1 MNIEQEYTELIEQC
15 EQLDYSDI
23 DTIFEYANN
32 KLSKY
37 SWELAL
43 VIMVNICIKHP
54 DLPADELSDHIF
66 LVMEQEGTETT
77 YKYMRQ
83 KYHKTEDIAVKEIL
97 SLLMEVLEAKY
108 AKMRIFLKK
117 QEGIYYLKFCKTK

>member
-1 MNIEQEYTELIEQC
+1 MAGPEEKMNIEQEYTKLIEQC

-32 KLSKY
+32 KFSKY

-66 LVMEQEGTETT
+66 LVMEYEGTETT

-108 AKMRIFLKK
+108 AKMRKFLKK
-117 QEGIYYLKFCKTK
+117 

>member
-1 MNIEQEYTELIEQC
+1 MNIEQEYTKLIEQC

-43 VIMVNICIKHP
+43 VIMVNICIKYP

-66 LVMEQEGTETT
+66 LVMEYEGTETT

-83 KYHKTEDIAVKEIL
+83 KYQKTEDIAVKEIL

-108 AKMRIFLKK
+108 AKMGIFLKR
-117 QEGIYYLKFCKTK
+117 

>member
-1 MNIEQEYTELIEQC
+1 MNIEQEYTKLIEQC

-23 DTIFEYANN
+23 NTIFEYANN

-43 VIMVNICIKHP
+43 VIMVNIFIKHP

-66 LVMEQEGTETT
+66 LVMEYEGTETT

-83 KYHKTEDIAVKEIL
+83 KYHKTQDIAVKEIL

-108 AKMRIFLKK
+108 AKMRIFLKR
-117 QEGIYYLKFCKTK
+117 

>member
-1 MNIEQEYTELIEQC
+1 MNIEQEYTKLIEQC

-43 VIMVNICIKHP
+43 VIMVNIFIKHP
-54 DLPADELSDHIF
+54 DLPLDELSEHIL
-66 LVMEQEGTETT
+66 LVIEYEGSRTT
-77 YKYMRQ
+77 YGYMRQ
-83 KYHKTEDIAVKEIL
+83 KYYENKDISIKKNIE
-97 SLLMEVLEAKY
+97 LLMRLLESKY
-108 AKMRIFLKK
+108 AKMGIFLKR
-117 QEGIYYLKFCKTK
+117 

>member
-32 KLSKY
+32 KFSKY

-43 VIMVNICIKHP
+43 VIMVNIFIKHP
-54 DLPADELSDHIF
+54 DLPLDELSEHIL
-66 LVMEQEGTETT
+66 LVIEYEGSRTT
-77 YKYMRQ
+77 YGYMRQ
-83 KYHKTEDIAVKEIL
+83 KYYENKDISIKKNIE
-97 SLLMEVLEAKY
+97 LLMRLLESKY
-108 AKMRIFLKK
+108 AKMGIFLKR
-117 QEGIYYLKFCKTK
+117 

>member
-43 VIMVNICIKHP
+43 VIMVNIFIKHP
-54 DLPADELSDHIF
+54 DLPLDELSEHIL
-66 LVMEQEGTETT
+66 LVIEYEGSRTT
-77 YKYMRQ
+77 YGYMRQ

-108 AKMRIFLKK
+108 AKMRVFLKR
-117 QEGIYYLKFCKTK
+117 

>member
-23 DTIFEYANN
+23 DTIFKYANN

-43 VIMVNICIKHP
+43 VIMVNIFIKHP
-54 DLPADELSDHIF
+54 DLPLDELSEHIL
-66 LVMEQEGTETT
+66 LVIEYEGSRTT
-77 YKYMRQ
+77 YGYMRQ
-83 KYHKTEDIAVKEIL
+83 KYYENKNISIKKNIE
-97 SLLMEVLEAKY
+97 LLMRLLESKY
-108 AKMRIFLKK
+108 AKMGIFLKR
-117 QEGIYYLKFCKTK
+117 

>member
-1 MNIEQEYTELIEQC
+1 MNIEQEYTKLIEQC

-43 VIMVNICIKHP
+43 VIMVNIFIKHP
-54 DLPADELSDHIF
+54 DLPLDELSEHIL
-66 LVMEQEGTETT
+66 LVIEYEGSRTT
-77 YKYMRQ
+77 YGYMRQ
-83 KYHKTEDIAVKEIL
+83 KYYENKDISIKKNIE
-97 SLLMEVLEAKY
+97 LLMRLLESKY
-108 AKMRIFLKK
+108 AKMGIFLKK
-117 QEGIYYLKFCKTK
+117 

>member
-32 KLSKY
+32 KLSKH

-43 VIMVNICIKHP
+43 VIMVNIFIKHP
-54 DLPADELSDHIF
+54 DLPLDELSEHIL
-66 LVMEQEGTETT
+66 LVIEYEGSRTT
-77 YKYMRQ
+77 YGYMRQ
-83 KYHKTEDIAVKEIL
+83 KYYENKDISIKKNIE
-97 SLLMEVLEAKY
+97 LLMRLLESKY
-108 AKMRIFLKK
+108 AKMGISLKR
-117 QEGIYYLKFCKTK
+117 

>member
-1 MNIEQEYTELIEQC
+1 MIRDMNIEQKYTELIKHC
-15 EQLDYSDI
+15 EQLDYSNI
-23 DTIFEYANN
+23 ESIFEYANN
-32 KLSKY
+32 ELSKH

-43 VIMVNICIKHP
+43 VIMVNICMKDP

-66 LVMEQEGTETT
+66 LVMEYEGTETT
-77 YKYMRQ
+77 YEYMRQ

-108 AKMRIFLKK
+108 AKMGIFLKR
-117 QEGIYYLKFCKTK
+117 

>member
-1 MNIEQEYTELIEQC
+1 MNIEQEYTKLIEQC

-66 LVMEQEGTETT
+66 LVMEYEGTETT

-83 KYHKTEDIAVKEIL
+83 KYQKTEDIAVKEIL

-108 AKMRIFLKK
+108 AKMGIFLKR
-117 QEGIYYLKFCKTK
+117 

>member
-1 MNIEQEYTELIEQC
+1 MNIEQEYTKLIEQC

-37 SWELAL
+37 SWELTL
-43 VIMVNICIKHP
+43 VIMVNICIKYP

-66 LVMEQEGTETT
+66 LVMEYEGTETT

-83 KYHKTEDIAVKEIL
+83 KYHKTQDIAVKEIL

-108 AKMRIFLKK
+108 AKMRIFLKR
-117 QEGIYYLKFCKTK
+117 

>member
-1 MNIEQEYTELIEQC
+1 MNVEQEYTELI

-43 VIMVNICIKHP
+43 VIMVNIFIKHP
-54 DLPADELSDHIF
+54 DLPLDELSEHIL
-66 LVMEQEGTETT
+66 LVIEYEGSRTT
-77 YKYMRQ
+77 YGYMRQ
-83 KYHKTEDIAVKEIL
+83 KYYENKDISIKKNIE
-97 SLLMEVLEAKY
+97 LLMRLLESKY
-108 AKMRIFLKK
+108 AKMGIFLKR
-117 QEGIYYLKFCKTK
+117 

>member
-32 KLSKY
+32 KISKY

-43 VIMVNICIKHP
+43 VIMVNIFIKHP
-54 DLPADELSDHIF
+54 DLPLDELSEHIL
-66 LVMEQEGTETT
+66 LVIEYEGSRTT
-77 YKYMRQ
+77 YGYMRQ
-83 KYHKTEDIAVKEIL
+83 KYYENKDISIKKNIE
-97 SLLMEVLEAKY
+97 LLMRLLESKY
-108 AKMRIFLKK
+108 AKMGIFLKR
-117 QEGIYYLKFCKTK
+117 

>member
-32 KLSKY
+32 KLSKH

-43 VIMVNICIKHP
+43 VIMVNIFIKHP
-54 DLPADELSDHIF
+54 DLPLDELSEHIL
-66 LVMEQEGTETT
+66 LVIEYEGSRTT
-77 YKYMRQ
+77 YGYMRQ
-83 KYHKTEDIAVKEIL
+83 KYYENKDISIKKNIE
-97 SLLMEVLEAKY
+97 LLMRLLESKY
-108 AKMRIFLKK
+108 AKMGIFLKR
-117 QEGIYYLKFCKTK
+117 

>member
-1 MNIEQEYTELIEQC
+1 MNIEQEYTKLIEQC

-54 DLPADELSDHIF
+54 NLPADELSDHIF
-66 LVMEQEGTETT
+66 LVMEYEGTETT

-83 KYHKTEDIAVKEIL
+83 KYHKTQDIAVKEIL

-117 QEGIYYLKFCKTK
+117 

>member
-32 KLSKY
+32 KLSKH

-43 VIMVNICIKHP
+43 VIMVNIFIKHP
-54 DLPADELSDHIF
+54 DLPLDELSEHIL
-66 LVMEQEGTETT
+66 LVIEYEGSKTT
-77 YKYMRQ
+77 YGYMRQ
-83 KYHKTEDIAVKEIL
+83 KYYENKDISIKKNIE
-97 SLLMEVLEAKY
+97 LLMRLLESKY
-108 AKMRIFLKK
+108 AKMGIFLKK
-117 QEGIYYLKFCKTK
+117 

>member
-43 VIMVNICIKHP
+43 VIMVNIFIKHP
-54 DLPADELSDHIF
+54 DLPLDELSEHIL
-66 LVMEQEGTETT
+66 LVIEYEGSRTT
-77 YKYMRQ
+77 YGYMRQ
-83 KYHKTEDIAVKEIL
+83 KYYENKDISIKKNIE
-97 SLLMEVLEAKY
+97 LLMRLLESKY
-108 AKMRIFLKK
+108 AKMGIFLKR
-117 QEGIYYLKFCKTK
+117 

>member
-54 DLPADELSDHIF
+54 DLSADELSDHIF
-66 LVMEQEGTETT
+66 LVMEYEGTETT

-83 KYHKTEDIAVKEIL
+83 KYQKTEDIAVKEIL

-108 AKMRIFLKK
+108 AKMGIFLKR
-117 QEGIYYLKFCKTK
+117 

>member
-1 MNIEQEYTELIEQC
+1 MMIEEKYHELVKQC
-15 EQLDYSDI
+15 EELDYSNI
-23 DTIFEYANN
+23 DTIFEYANH
-32 KLSKY
+32 KLSKH

-66 LVMEQEGTETT
+66 LVMEYEGTETT

-83 KYHKTEDIAVKEIL
+83 KYHKTKDIAVKEIL

-108 AKMRIFLKK
+108 AKMGIFLKCAPARDI
-117 QEGIYYLKFCKTK
+117 QEG

>member
-32 KLSKY
+32 TLSKY

-66 LVMEQEGTETT
+66 LVMEYEGTETT

-83 KYHKTEDIAVKEIL
+83 KYQKTEDIAVKEIL

-108 AKMRIFLKK
+108 AKMGIFLKR
-117 QEGIYYLKFCKTK
+117 

>member
-32 KLSKY
+32 KLSKH

-43 VIMVNICIKHP
+43 VIMVNIFIKHP
-54 DLPADELSDHIF
+54 DLPLDELSEHIL
-66 LVMEQEGTETT
+66 LVIEYEGSRTT
-77 YKYMRQ
+77 YGYMRQ
-83 KYHKTEDIAVKEIL
+83 KYYENKDISIKKNIE
-97 SLLMEVLEAKY
+97 LLMRLLESKY
-108 AKMRIFLKK
+108 AKMGIFLKK
-117 QEGIYYLKFCKTK
+117 

>member
-1 MNIEQEYTELIEQC
+1 MNIEQEYTKLIEQC

-43 VIMVNICIKHP
+43 VIMVNIFIKHP
-54 DLPADELSDHIF
+54 DLPADKLSDHIF
-66 LVMEQEGTETT
+66 LVMEYEGTETT

-83 KYHKTEDIAVKEIL
+83 KYRKTQDIAVKEIL

-117 QEGIYYLKFCKTK
+117 